1 MQIDNSKDTKLSLVY
16 SSKNGTEFYS
26 YVDPLQIS
34 TLRGVAAEK
43 AKRFLDMNL
52 TSRSLSELVKE
63 IKREAGA
70 GDIVK
75 AFSIIQEIE
84 FRQSFLCEESSIL
97 DLVCIYFFLKDED
110 PEEPSEAFNK
120 KKHKIF
126 EQDTECR
133 AFFLR
138 IGLVLCK
145 KFSPK
150 QEEDMLIY
158 LEENRMM
165 SERIRRY
172 IAPESLI
179 HSTNG

>member
-1 MQIDNSKDTKLSLVY
+1 MQIDNSKNPLLALVHT
-16 SSKNGTEFYS
+16 SKNGIEFYS
-26 YVDPLQIS
+26 YADPLQIS
-34 TLRGVAAEK
+34 ALRGVAAEK

-52 TSRSLSELVKE
+52 TSRSLTELVKE

-75 AFSIIQEIE
+75 AFSIVQEIE

-97 DLVCIYFFLKDED
+97 DLVCIYFFLKDEN

-120 KKHKIF
+120 KKHKVF
-126 EQDTECR
+126 EEDAQCR
-133 AFFLR
+133 GFFLK
-138 IGLVLCK
+138 IGLALCK

-158 LEENRMM
+158 LEENQIL

-172 IAPESLI
+172 IQPESSI
-179 HSTNG
+179 PSISG